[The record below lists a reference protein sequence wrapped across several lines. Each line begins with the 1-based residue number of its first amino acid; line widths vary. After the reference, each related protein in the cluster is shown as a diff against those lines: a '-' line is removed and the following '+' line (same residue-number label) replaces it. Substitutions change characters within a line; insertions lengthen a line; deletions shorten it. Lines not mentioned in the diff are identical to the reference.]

1 MSTDGKGGE
10 TKVPYQTT
18 ILVRDSCLC
27 LHVQRAARALAR
39 RFDDALRPLGLTN
52 GQFSLMMSLNR
63 PEPAGMASVASLLA
77 MDRTTLTAALK
88 PLQRRGLINVTPDLN
103 DRRGRRLT
111 LTSADM
117 RLLTKA
123 VPIWQQNH
131 AELEDALPGRNG
143 DRLRRDLTALV

>member
-1 MSTDGKGGE
+1 MAMKLPFE
-10 TKVPYQTT
+10 TT

-63 PEPAGMASVASLLA
+63 PKPPGMASVASLLA

-88 PLQRRGLINVTPDLN
+88 PLQRRGLVKVDADPEDG
-103 DRRGRRLT
+103 RGRLLT
-111 LTSADM
+111 LTGKGKK
-117 RLLTKA
+117 LLARA
-123 VPIWQQNH
+123 VPVWKSNH
-131 AELEDALPGRNG
+131 AEVENLLQGGDAE
-143 DRLRRDLTALV
+143 RLRKDLRALS